1 MDSLG
6 FNHFVLLFQRD
17 RRIEFV
23 EIMLTK
29 CWERKV
35 KCMKRTASHI
45 DLTSDE
51 SDGRG
56 KVVDCEN
63 KELVDVKFMD
73 NGTVCDMSDDDSEN
87 GKNIGNSS
95 VDNIQEDGSVWKI
108 SCNTNDKCKSVPEK
122 SVLAVIW
129 VQRFLGFLILRIM
142 I

>member
-1 MDSLG
+1 MLG
-6 FNHFVLLFQRD
+6 KKSKMH
-17 RRIEFV
+17 E
-23 EIMLTK
+23 
-29 CWERKV
+29 
-35 KCMKRTASHI
+35 RTASHI

-51 SDGRG
+51 SDGRE
-56 KVVDCEN
+56 KVIDCEN

-95 VDNIQEDGSVWKI
+95 VDNIQEDGSVWEI